1 MDSSSEQNIAYDLAL
16 KILIIGDSG
25 VGKTSLVLSFTSKYT
40 EYSAPTIGVDFKI
53 KYLTVG
59 GKKLKLTIWDTAGQE
74 RFRTLISS
82 YYRSAQGILLV
93 YDVTRRETFTNLT
106 DVWTKEVDLYSTNKN
121 CIKMLVGNK
130 VDKESERVVSREEG
144 IELAKQLGCLF
155 YECSAKTKKNVDQC
169 FQELALKIMKGPGDS
184 GVGKT
189 SLVLSF
195 TAKYTEYSAPTIGVD
210 FKIKYL
216 TVGGKRLKLT
226 IWDTAGQERFRTLI
240 TSYYR
245 AAQGILLV
253 YDVTRKE
260 TFTNLSDVWT
270 KEIDLYSTNKN
281 CIKML
286 VGNKVDKESERA
298 VSREEGI
305 ELAKQL
311 GCLFYECSAKT
322 KENVDQCFHE
332 LALKTYPCAVHVVVT
347 LPSMEFF

>member
-74 RFRTLISS
+74 RFRTLITS

-93 YDVTRRETFTNLT
+93 YDVTRRETFTNLS

-155 YECSAKTKKNVDQC
+155 YEC
-169 FQELALKIMKGPGDS
+169 M
-184 GVGKT
+184 
-189 SLVLSF
+189 
-195 TAKYTEYSAPTIGVD
+195 
-210 FKIKYL
+210 
-216 TVGGKRLKLT
+216 
-226 IWDTAGQERFRTLI
+226 
-240 TSYYR
+240 
-245 AAQGILLV
+245 
-253 YDVTRKE
+253 
-260 TFTNLSDVWT
+260 
-270 KEIDLYSTNKN
+270 
-281 CIKML
+281 
-286 VGNKVDKESERA
+286 A
-298 VSREEGI
+298 V
-305 ELAKQL
+305 
-311 GCLFYECSAKT
+311 
-322 KENVDQCFHE
+322 
-332 LALKTYPCAVHVVVT
+332 AVAVAVAVVVVVHKMT
-347 LPSMEFF
+347 QQRL